1 MHLNKFVQQLQER
14 TKIVKGI
21 RVLLKWRKFQL
32 VKQQSFMVLK
42 IKKTIYDGLLVLL
55 WYRHQERAQKPVLN
69 PWSFTI
75 FKTNIHKY
83 PIKHSWCFV
92 FRSNRL
98 NSRSIVHLWRDGKGG
113 KGSFTRLLATSPRR
127 GLGRTMLPKYST
139 LSRIGMLMH
148 VGSRVTS
155 LPGTLFQNVS
165 PVVHEAP
172 VCGAYSSL

>member
-1 MHLNKFVQQLQER
+1 M
-14 TKIVKGI
+14 
-21 RVLLKWRKFQL
+21 
-32 VKQQSFMVLK
+32 
-42 IKKTIYDGLLVLL
+42 LVLL
-55 WYRHQERAQKPVLN
+55 WYRHRERAQKPVLN

-172 VCGAYSSL
+172 VCSLFIAVGEFIPLTLKLFTIFKSYFSDYPSIRSSYLLE